1 MKLDLTR
8 RHTARRPA
16 GAHRLRRTLL
26 ARLLVVALLPLL
38 VTGGMPLAPAAAQ
51 PMKQPQPMR
60 NPEPPSPQPAPGS
73 PAPPAS
79 PTSPDMAVGQS
90 GRIIREIRF
99 QGNEMLPDET
109 LGYYLG
115 LEAGQPLD
123 EDELNQNIREL
134 WDRSLI
140 DDIQVEATPTA
151 DGGVDV
157 VITIKERPI
166 LRSISY
172 EGLKRV
178 AKTDIQDKLSTQRI
192 RLREGEP
199 MSLGEL
205 QRVKAIIE
213 ELYGEKGYRFAQAR
227 YIVEDVG
234 SPHEK
239 RVIFTVDEGDRV
251 RISEIEFEGNTVFK
265 DISLQWQMK
274 NTRQSGPITRVLK
287 KDIYDPAKLQEDL
300 DEIRKLYRGAG
311 YKNVVIGEPQLEVR
325 AKNPGADNAKDQK
338 RRLFLTIP
346 IEEGERWK
354 FGEITLEGNK
364 IYSDQALLRVF
375 QHQDGGWLRQK
386 QIDDGI
392 KAISDLYHNTG
403 YIYARVEPELVE
415 KPGQVADVVVHINES
430 DQFKVGR
437 IEFQGNE
444 RTMDKVLRRE
454 LRVFE
459 GGVVSV
465 GGIRNS
471 VLKVNQLGYFKLN
484 EEDPVEIQPD
494 VETKQVDLVFKGEES
509 DRTELQF
516 GGGWSE
522 LDGFFGQFA
531 INTKNFL
538 GRGEQVGASIQSGKY
553 RDLFDLSYFVPWFLD
568 KPQTIGVRGFKQDLD
583 YRLGEDDELSASQ
596 QVRKS
601 TGGILTYGRNF
612 RLFQSASISYNRSDY
627 QDQVSYVWPTLPP
640 DQVQPGDPAP
650 GTVITTRYD
659 IANSSIRPVYLIDSR
674 DNPFEPTRGQ
684 RFSLSA
690 EYAGG
695 VLGGDNYF
703 VRPELNYSMFRPTV
717 SYPVRQVLALNVETG
732 LVEAL
737 DTDQYELSPLE
748 LFYLGG
754 ENSIRGHRFRS
765 IYLRDANG
773 EPLRDRATGTI
784 LGGTSYLQVNL
795 EYHFL
800 LGGPFRAL
808 VFADAGNVFG
818 TYNGQGQ
825 SFDLSRLRYT
835 AGAEL
840 RVLVPVFGA
849 PLRFIYAVN
858 LDPQPGDRFEDFQ
871 FSIGTSF

>member
-1 MKLDLTR
+1 MKLDLMR

-16 GAHRLRRTLL
+16 GARRWRRTLS

-38 VTGGMPLAPAAAQ
+38 ITGGVPIAQISPASAQ
-51 PMKQPQPMR
+51 PMRDQ
-60 NPEPPSPQPAPGS
+60 PPSGAPG
-73 PAPPAS
+73 AAS
-79 PTSPDMAVGQS
+79 RT
-90 GRIIREIRF
+90 IRDIKF

-109 LGYYLG
+109 LRYYLG
-115 LEAGQPLD
+115 LETGKPLD
-123 EDELNQNIREL
+123 EDQLNANILEL
-134 WDRSLI
+134 WNRSLI
-140 DDIQVEATPTA
+140 DDLQVETTPAAPSSSGET
-151 DGGVDV
+151 GVDV
-157 VITIKERPI
+157 LITIKERPI

-178 AKTDIQDKLSTQRI
+178 AKTDIQDKLATQRI
-192 RLREGEP
+192 RIREGEP

-205 QRVKAIIE
+205 QRVKALIE

-227 YIVEDVG
+227 YTVEDVG

-251 RISEIEFEGNTVFK
+251 RISEIEFEGNTVYN
-265 DISLQWQMK
+265 DVTLQWQMK

-300 DEIRKLYRGAG
+300 DNVRKLYRGAG

-325 AKNPGADNAKDQK
+325 AKNPDAATAKGQK
-338 RRLFLTIP
+338 RRLLLTIP

-354 FGEITLEGNK
+354 FGEITIEGNK
-364 IYSDQALLRVF
+364 VYTDQALLRAF
-375 QHQDGGWLRQK
+375 KHKEGGGWLRQK
-386 QIDDGI
+386 QVDDGI
-392 KAISDLYHNTG
+392 KAISDIYHNTG
-403 YIYARVEPELVE
+403 YIYARVDPELVE
-415 KPGQVADVVVHINES
+415 KPGQVADVVVHVNES

-437 IEFQGNE
+437 IEFQGND

-459 GGVVSV
+459 GGLVSV

-494 VETKQVDLVFKGEES
+494 VEKKQVDLVFKGDES
-509 DRTELQF
+509 DRTEIQF

-538 GRGEQVGASIQSGKY
+538 GRGEQVGVSFQSGRY
-553 RDLFDLSYFVPWFLD
+553 RDLFDLSYYVPWFLD
-568 KPQTIGVRGFKQDLD
+568 RPQSIGLRAFKQDLD
-583 YRLGEDDELSASQ
+583 YRLGEDITSTQ
-596 QVRKS
+596 QIRNS
-601 TGGILTYGRNF
+601 TGGVLTYGRNF
-612 RLFQSASISYNRSDY
+612 RLFQSASISYNRSTYEDRVTY
-627 QDQVSYVWPTLPP
+627 TLPTP
-640 DQVQPGDPAP
+640 GPTDPPLPTGYKPGD
-650 GTVITTRYD
+650 RYT
-659 IANSSIRPVYLIDSR
+659 IPYNIENSSLRPVYVIDSR
-674 DNPFEPTRGQ
+674 DNPFETTRGQ
-684 RFSLSA
+684 RLSVSA

-695 VLGGDNYF
+695 FLGGDNYF
-703 VRPELNYSMFRPTV
+703 LRPEASYSLWMPTA
-717 SYPVRQVLALNVETG
+717 SYPARQVLAINVEG
-732 LVEAL
+732 GMVEAF
-737 DTDQYELSPLE
+737 DEDQYALSPLE
-748 LFYLGG
+748 RFYLGG
-754 ENSIRGHRFRS
+754 ENSLRGHRFRS
-765 IYLRDANG
+765 IYLRKPNG
-773 EPLRDRATGTI
+773 EPITDPLYGTT
-784 LGGTSYLQVNL
+784 LGGTSFIQANL

-818 TYNGQGQ
+818 TGDQ

-840 RVLVPVFGA
+840 RVLVPMFGA